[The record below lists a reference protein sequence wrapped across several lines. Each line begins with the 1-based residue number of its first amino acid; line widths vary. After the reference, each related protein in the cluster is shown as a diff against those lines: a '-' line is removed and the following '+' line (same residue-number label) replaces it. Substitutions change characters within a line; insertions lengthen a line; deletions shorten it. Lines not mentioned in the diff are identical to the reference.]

1 MADLI
6 YLDTHV
12 VVWLYAGDLNLFS
25 SQIQRDL
32 EENALFISPIVSLE
46 VQYLREIG
54 RITAEAGEVVD
65 ELRRAIDLQISDTP
79 FSQVVAQALRNT
91 WTRDPFDRIITAQA
105 ALGQHRLLTKD
116 RMIRDH
122 YDHAYW
128 G

>member
-12 VVWLYAGDLNLFS
+12 VVWLYAGDLDLFS
-25 SQIQRDL
+25 SRIQRDL

-54 RITAEAGEVVD
+54 RITAEAGDVIE
-65 ELRRAIDLQISDTP
+65 ELRRTIDLQISDTP

-116 RMIRDH
+116 RTIRDH
-122 YDHAYW
+122 YDRAYW
-128 G
+128 A

>member
-12 VVWLYAGDLNLFS
+12 VIWLYAGNLDLFS
-25 SQIQRDL
+25 PRIQRDL
-32 EENALFISPIVSLE
+32 EENTLLISPIVTLE
-46 VQYLREIG
+46 VQYLHEIG
-54 RITAEAGEVVD
+54 RITAEAGEVID

-91 WTRDPFDRIITAQA
+91 WTRDPFDHIITAQA

-116 RMIRDH
+116 RTIRDH
-122 YDHAYW
+122 YDRAYW
-128 G
+128 E

>member
-25 SQIQRDL
+25 PRVQRDL

-46 VQYLREIG
+46 VQYLHEIG
-54 RITAEAGEVVD
+54 RITTEASEVID
-65 ELRRAIDLQISDTP
+65 ELRRAIDLQISDIP

-116 RMIRDH
+116 RTIRDH
-122 YDHAYW
+122 YDRAYW
-128 G
+128 E

>member
-25 SQIQRDL
+25 PRVQRDL

-46 VQYLREIG
+46 VQYLHEIG
-54 RITAEAGEVVD
+54 RITTEASEVID
-65 ELRRAIDLQISDTP
+65 ELRRAIDLQISDIP
-79 FSQVVAQALRNT
+79 FSQVVAQALRST

-116 RMIRDH
+116 RTIRDH
-122 YDHAYW
+122 YDRAYW
-128 G
+128 E